1 MAYLRP
7 ALSRSN
13 LTALTEVLVTRILF
27 EGGRAVGVE
36 VEQGGR
42 TRRYRAAQE
51 VILSGG
57 AINSPHL
64 LLLSGVGD
72 ADQLRQVQGKNYQ
85 KFYYISMY

>member
-1 MAYLRP
+1 
-7 ALSRSN
+7 
-13 LTALTEVLVTRILF
+13 
-27 EGGRAVGVE
+27 VGVE
-36 VEQGGR
+36 VEKGGR

-72 ADQLRQVQGKNYQ
+72 ADQLRQVQGKFILK
-85 KFYYISMY
+85 KFLFSWTVDTKP

>member
-1 MAYLRP
+1 M
-7 ALSRSN
+7 
-13 LTALTEVLVTRILF
+13 
-27 EGGRAVGVE
+27 E

-42 TRRYRAAQE
+42 IKRYRAAQE

-72 ADQLRQVQGKNYQ
+72 ADQLRQVKGKFI
-85 KFYYISMY
+85 KRFLISMDQIPVKTPNPKCWLFLKIDE